1 MSEGASREELEE
13 HLEKRLQELREER
26 KSEKPGAG
34 TPGNTEV
41 SSNGIST

>member
-1 MSEGASREELEE
+1 MGASREELER
-13 HLEKRLQELREER
+13 HLEKRLQEIREER

-34 TPGNTEV
+34 TPGNEE